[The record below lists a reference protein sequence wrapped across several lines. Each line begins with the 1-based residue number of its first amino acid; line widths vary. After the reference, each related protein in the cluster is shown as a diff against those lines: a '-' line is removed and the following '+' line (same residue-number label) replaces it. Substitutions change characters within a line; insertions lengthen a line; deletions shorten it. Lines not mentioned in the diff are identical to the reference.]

1 MTEAAIFQ
9 FCGTP
14 NNVHLETH
22 PGVLGPG
29 RVYHSLASSQISRP
43 TYQHPASSNEK
54 LGSLSWAGPVNSSA
68 RGPPSSTNPPAAGVW
83 LGSRRPRVSQW
94 SACDSIKATGGIR
107 IPPALFWV
115 LICTQRPTCDAGG
128 TGPKRGTP
136 RAAVTCRARGNIPVG
151 CWSFNA
157 RL

>member
-29 RVYHSLASSQISRP
+29 RIYHSLASSQISRP
-43 TYQHPASSNEK
+43 TYQHPARSNEK
-54 LGSLSWAGPVNSSA
+54 LGSLSWAGPVDSSV

-83 LGSRRPRVSQW
+83 LGSHRPRVSQW
-94 SACDSIKATGGIR
+94 SSCDSIKATGGIK
-107 IPPALFWV
+107 IPTAPL
-115 LICTQRPTCDAGG
+115 L
-128 TGPKRGTP
+128 GPDLHTVAHLWCSHWRNRVQVWKIKGYSDLP
-136 RAAVTCRARGNIPVG
+136 SYGKYSS
-151 CWSFNA
+151 WM
-157 RL
+157 LKL